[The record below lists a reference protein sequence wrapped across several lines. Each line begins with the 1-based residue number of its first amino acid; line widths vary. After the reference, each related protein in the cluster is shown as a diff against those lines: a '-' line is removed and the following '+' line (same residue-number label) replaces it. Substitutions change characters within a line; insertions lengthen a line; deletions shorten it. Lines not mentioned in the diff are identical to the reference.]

1 MTDLQNRV
9 MQAIQAVRTSEP
21 HAKDCGE
28 GAEIEWEAM
37 DGEAR
42 KACTCDW
49 QARVDA
55 RLAACVEASWRA
67 AKRGLLFAEIPGT
80 YEDFVLAAFL
90 AAAAQKETTK

>member
-1 MTDLQNRV
+1 MTDLVARV
-9 MQAIQAVRTSEP
+9 VAAIQQVRQQMP

-49 QARVDA
+49 AVRVDA
-55 RLAACVEASWRA
+55 RLAVCVEASWSAVDIQARA
-67 AKRGLLFAEIPGT
+67 DESFDTVHEAG
-80 YEDFVLAAFL
+80 LAAFL
-90 AAAAQKETTK
+90 AAATQKEET

>member
-1 MTDLQNRV
+1 
-9 MQAIQAVRTSEP
+9 MQQVRTSEP

-49 QARVDA
+49 AVRVDA
-55 RLAACVEASWRA
+55 RLAACVEAYGRA
-67 AKRGLLFAEIPGT
+67 IISDTLYDGAFWGADAKGT
-80 YEDFVLAAFL
+80 HGYLEVGLAAFL
-90 AAAAQKETTK
+90 AAPAKKETTT